1 LAQLKRKEHQEFLK
15 LKQSSPETEIQFDEM
30 ETHEISK
37 WKPLSIALA
46 VNPQRE
52 ILGVVVS
59 RMPARGPDAA
69 KARAKYGYR
78 KDERRKGLVELLN
91 SLRPIV
97 KDDVRI
103 LTDEKTLYKT
113 LVRQIFPNAQHDT
126 FKGRKGCVVGQG
138 EIKKIGRDPL
148 FALNHTAAM
157 LRANINRLI
166 RRSWSVT
173 QKPERLLDHLYLYMS
188 FHNRILLN
196 N

>member
-69 KARAKYGYR
+69 KARAKSGYR
-78 KDERRKGLVELLN
+78 KDERRKGLVELL
-91 SLRPIV
+91 SALRPIV

-126 FKGRKGCVVGQG
+126 FKGRK
-138 EIKKIGRDPL
+138 
-148 FALNHTAAM
+148 
-157 LRANINRLI
+157 
-166 RRSWSVT
+166 
-173 QKPERLLDHLYLYMS
+173 
-188 FHNRILLN
+188 
-196 N
+196 